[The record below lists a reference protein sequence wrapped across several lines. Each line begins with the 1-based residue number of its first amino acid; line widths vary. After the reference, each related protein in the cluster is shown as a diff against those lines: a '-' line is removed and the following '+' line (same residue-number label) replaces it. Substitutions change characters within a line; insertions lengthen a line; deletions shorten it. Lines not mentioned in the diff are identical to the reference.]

1 MLLELWDL
9 PSIFC
14 KDRKDLKIIDKYVIQ
29 FLDDI
34 NRINDLYEFT
44 LYSDYKFKI
53 LLLNGNEFPI
63 IENDRN
69 IDLILEKKKNYIELV
84 E

>member
-1 MLLELWDL
+1 MDL
-9 PSIFC
+9 PSIFW

>member
-1 MLLELWDL
+1 MDL
-9 PSIFC
+9 PSIFW
-14 KDRKDLKIIDKYVIQ
+14 KDDKYAIQ

-53 LLLNGNEFPI
+53 LLLNGNEVPI